1 MKVKTIQLFF
11 LVITGLII
19 GWREWTSSTILVEEE
34 ITIIN
39 WQQVQEVGSTTEAS
53 TVLMLFLTGAIL
65 IFVMNGWWQAS
76 PKLSSPN
83 SV

>member
-1 MKVKTIQLFF
+1 MKTKTIHLFF
-11 LVITGLII
+11 LILTGFII
-19 GWREWTSSTILVEEE
+19 GWREWTSTTTLVKED
-34 ITIIN
+34 IAVSN
-39 WQQVQEVGSTTEAS
+39 WHQQEVGSTAEAS
-53 TVLMLFLTGAIL
+53 TVLLLFLLGAIS